1 MYTINDYFPI
11 FLALFLLILLPIF
24 LIILGIKKAGKA
36 KEDNEIRLQEA
47 KKKFEILTTCQRCH
61 KRDLLIT
68 REAQYLV
75 SSATGRT
82 EYSDGQAVSGYYQT
96 HTHVDRFI
104 IHCKLCRS
112 RIDGTNFIF
121 SRSEEQSARYGESSY
136 QSGLENKSTT
146 ISELENR
153 WLAENYYKTSEGVGY
168 IIVGGLLLLLSV
180 CMYYLFNIGI
190 L

>member
-1 MYTINDYFPI
+1 LYTINDYFPI